1 MLSAG
6 QSSLTYIKEE
16 PLMSVEENKSF
27 MRRIYETFS
36 TGDLR
41 TLDQFMATDVIDHN
55 PNPSQ
60 APGLQGVQ
68 DYFQAVRGAFN
79 NFRITVEDQV
89 AEGDKVVSRVVYSGK
104 HTGEFF
110 GIAPTGKEITATGM
124 DMSRIEN
131 GKIVERWGNQDD
143 LKLMQ
148 ELGVIPRT
156 NTQLDRA
163 A

>member
-1 MLSAG
+1 ML
-6 QSSLTYIKEE
+6 
-16 PLMSVEENKSF
+16 PEENKSF
-27 MRRIYETFS
+27 VRRIYETFS
-36 TGDLR
+36 SGDLN
-41 TLDQFMATDVIDHN
+41 TLDQFISTDVVDHN

-68 DYFQAVRGAFN
+68 DYFREIRGAFT

-89 AEGDKVVSRVVYSGK
+89 AEGDRVVSRIVFSGK
-104 HTGEFF
+104 HTGTFF
-110 GIAPTGKEITATGM
+110 GIAPTGKEITITGM
-124 DMSRIEN
+124 DMAHIEN
-131 GKIVERWGNQDD
+131 GKLTERWGNEDD